1 MPFLLAAILALVS
14 GAVLGIYSSGLTL
27 LSLGVRIPRPAAAFV
42 DGVILTLGTIW
53 VVFFAEDFL
62 GPFQSFLITLGV
74 PLAAWAGI
82 MIADIALRKRDYDEE
97 ALFDPAG
104 RYGSVD
110 VAALA
115 TMVGASVARLG
126 PGRQQLRHRRHVE
139 QLAGLPHR
147 AARSRHLRRRPGRA
161 LLGGSVGL
169 RQPRRAARA
178 RPRLRR
184 DVRRPAREGPPP
196 GVLSA
201 TRPDWPLSLLETH
214 CTVRGNTQ
222 VRRRVGADVKIEIWS
237 DVVCPWCY
245 IGKRRIENALAEFE
259 HADEVEVHW
268 RSYQLDP
275 GAPTEPTESTTTM
288 LARKY
293 GQSPDGAQQ
302 MQDRVEAVAAEEGL
316 VYRLS
321 QTLHLNTV
329 DAHRLI
335 HLAHEQGGN
344 ELQGRVK
351 EALLAAYFTEAPQRR
366 RPRRAA

>member
-1 MPFLLAAILALVS
+1 
-14 GAVLGIYSSGLTL
+14 
-27 LSLGVRIPRPAAAFV
+27 
-42 DGVILTLGTIW
+42 
-53 VVFFAEDFL
+53 
-62 GPFQSFLITLGV
+62 
-74 PLAAWAGI
+74 

-110 VAALA
+110 VTALA

-126 PGRQQLRHRRHVE
+126 PGRQQLRHRRLVE
-139 QLAGLPHR
+139 QLAGLPPR
-147 AARSRHLRRRPGRA
+147 AARPRHLRRRPGRA

-178 RPRLRR
+178 GPRLRR

-201 TRPDWPLSLLETH
+201 TRPGLGVESPGDSLH
-214 CTVRGNTQ
+214 SARGNTQ
-222 VRRRVGADVKIEIWS
+222 VRRRVGDDVKIEIWS

-275 GAPTEPTESTTTM
+275 GAPTEPTESTDDDAGPQVRPVARRRPADAGPGRGGRRRGGPGLPA
-288 LARKY
+288 LA
-293 GQSPDGAQQ
+293 D
-302 MQDRVEAVAAEEGL
+302 AAP
-316 VYRLS
+316 
-321 QTLHLNTV
+321 Q
-329 DAHRLI
+329 HRRRPP
-335 HLAHEQGGN
+335 ADPPRPRAGWQRAPGPGQGGAPR
-344 ELQGRVK
+344 G
-351 EALLAAYFTEAPQRR
+351 LLHRGPQRR